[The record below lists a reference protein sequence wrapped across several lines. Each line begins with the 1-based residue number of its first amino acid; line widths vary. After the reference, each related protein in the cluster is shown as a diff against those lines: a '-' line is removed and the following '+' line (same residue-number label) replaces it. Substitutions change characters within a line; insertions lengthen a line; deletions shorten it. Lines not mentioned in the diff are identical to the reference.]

1 MEGKFIVFEGPDGS
15 GKTTQLKLLAQK
27 LVKFGYDVVTTREP
41 GGTKISE
48 DIRNILLDVKNTDMH
63 SKTEA
68 FLYASARAQHVEEL
82 IKPAL
87 KAGKMVLCDRFTDST
102 IAYQGYGRNLDKEF
116 LTDINK
122 LATGGL
128 KPDLTIILDLDPL
141 LAKERIRKNRE
152 ALEDRIEQEKL
163 DFHQRVRQGFLKLA
177 QENPQK
183 YLVID
188 GTLACEEI
196 AQKVLDEVERI

>member
-27 LVKFGYDVVTTREP
+27 LVEFGYDVVTTREP

-48 DIRNILLDVKNTDMH
+48 DIRNILLDVKNIEMH